1 MPLGPV
7 ASAPRD
13 ALPLHQAGDVATG
26 AGPSEE
32 RRISAGSDVGSQSK
46 EKSFAQKRKVGAPS
60 PAAHHPSPA
69 APPSLAGASP
79 RSTVTPCTGRAAQAT
94 GHQEPPR
101 AGGRSHCGNLRRQ
114 DEAALLSRRQ
124 LELRAGL
131 SDSRHSCDST
141 DTRMMCMLGWS
152 DVASKHYLTVLAGAL
167 GAVQTL
173 PNLKAKSRRPLA
185 NP

>member
-46 EKSFAQKRKVGAPS
+46 EKSFAQKRKVGARS

-79 RSTVTPCTGRAAQAT
+79 RSAVTPCIGRAAQAT
-94 GHQEPPR
+94 RHQEPPR

-131 SDSRHSCDST
+131 SDSRHSCVTRPT
-141 DTRMMCMLGWS
+141 DTPLLGWS